1 MNEHRNDW
9 IDHPAMEK
17 IDPLKRELIRT
28 AAKQTQGKSGNSLAP
43 VMMALITSANKKG
56 IRFEPEEISLIMEIL
71 KDGKSREEQEQIDR
85 INTLYHKSQS
95 VGLTEEEKAEQA
107 ALRREYIESI
117 RNSLRGHLNSISI
130 VEKDGTIT
138 DLGKKYG
145 HIGDKEH

>member
-1 MNEHRNDW
+1 M
-9 IDHPAMEK
+9 K
-17 IDPLKRELIRT
+17 
-28 AAKQTQGKSGNSLAP
+28 
-43 VMMALITSANKKG
+43 
-56 IRFEPEEISLIMEIL
+56 
-71 KDGKSREEQEQIDR
+71 QEQIDR
-85 INTLYHKSQS
+85 INTPFPKAPC
-95 VGLTEEEKAEQA
+95 VGLAEKEKAEQA

>member
-1 MNEHRNDW
+1 M
-9 IDHPAMEK
+9 K
-17 IDPLKRELIRT
+17 
-28 AAKQTQGKSGNSLAP
+28 
-43 VMMALITSANKKG
+43 
-56 IRFEPEEISLIMEIL
+56 
-71 KDGKSREEQEQIDR
+71 QEQIDR

-95 VGLTEEEKAEQA
+95 VGLTEEEYAEQA

>member
-1 MNEHRNDW
+1 M
-9 IDHPAMEK
+9 
-17 IDPLKRELIRT
+17 
-28 AAKQTQGKSGNSLAP
+28 KQQ
-43 VMMALITSANKKG
+43 
-56 IRFEPEEISLIMEIL
+56 
-71 KDGKSREEQEQIDR
+71 QIDR
-85 INTLYHKSQS
+85 INTLYHKSQC

-107 ALRREYIESI
+107 GLRREYIESI